1 VKVSLGRYLAA
12 VNADGIYA
20 STAPVAMIGGGG
32 ARTAPQTTRTWT
44 DRNRDF
50 VPDCDLANK
59 ATNGECG
66 PWATQNFGEFLTS
79 TVDPRL
85 TGRDGMWYR
94 RPYDW
99 ALGASIQHEVRPRFL
114 VDFAYNRRWWG
125 NTTIVDNQLI
135 ANPDFDPYSI
145 TAPSDPRLPNGGG
158 YVIGD
163 QWDIK
168 PEKFGATSNY
178 EVPASDF
185 GKYVRYFDAFDLNAR
200 GEVRGVTLRVATST
214 GRQVTDNC
222 ELTIDNPSQRNCHVT
237 LPFQMAASA
246 MAAYTIPKVR
256 VLASG
261 VFSSRPGS
269 QISANYVVSSAVVA
283 QTLGRPLAG
292 GTANVT
298 INVLNP
304 GQMYR
309 DRINLLDFR
318 VAKLVDLGKR
328 RLNFGLDVFNVF
340 NSDVVLNSNNTYGQS
355 WLTPTQVQTA
365 RQLQGSV
372 RLDF

>member
-1 VKVSLGRYLAA
+1 MIT
-12 VNADGIYA
+12 NA
-20 STAPVAMIGGGG
+20 
-32 ARTAPQTTRTWT
+32 
-44 DRNRDF
+44 
-50 VPDCDLANK
+50 
-59 ATNGECG
+59 
-66 PWATQNFGEFLTS
+66 
-79 TVDPRL
+79 
-85 TGRDGMWYR
+85 
-94 RPYDW
+94 
-99 ALGASIQHEVRPRFL
+99 
-114 VDFAYNRRWWG
+114 
-125 NTTIVDNQLI
+125 
-135 ANPDFDPYSI
+135 DFDPYSI
-145 TAPSDPRLPNGGG
+145 TAPSDPRLPDGGG
-158 YVIGD
+158 YVVGD

-168 PEKFGATSNY
+168 PAKFGATSNF

-185 GKYVRYFDAFDLNAR
+185 GQYVRYFDAFDVNAR
-200 GEVRGVTLRVATST
+200 GEVHGVTMRVATST

-222 ELTIDNPSQRNCHVT
+222 ELTIDNPSQRNCRVA

-246 MAAYTIPKVR
+246 MVAYTIPKIR

-261 VFSSRPGS
+261 VFHTNPGS

-298 INVLNP
+298 INVLDP

-309 DRINLLDFR
+309 DRINLFDLR

-328 RLNFGLDVFNVF
+328 RLNFGLDVFNLF
-340 NSDVVLNSNNTYGQS
+340 NSDVVLNSNNTYGSS